1 MAITVAGGGCKP
13 VGGAGKEKTEM
24 AKRRKIRKK
33 KMGLQDRYNHKVTL
47 KLELL
52 KGWAG
57 RYTSLG
63 FLSLNSQNLCTLKA
77 IWAFTKLYFWFCVEH
92 FYPTIIFFQW
102 DKIIAFS

>member
-1 MAITVAGGGCKP
+1 MGVNQWEVLGRRRQGWLRE
-13 VGGAGKEKTEM
+13 EKLE
-24 AKRRKIRKK
+24 RK
-33 KMGLQDRYNHKVTL
+33 KMGLQDRYNHIVTL

-63 FLSLNSQNLCTLKA
+63 FVSLNSQNLCTLKA
-77 IWAFTKLYFWFCVEH
+77 IWAFKELYFWFCVEH